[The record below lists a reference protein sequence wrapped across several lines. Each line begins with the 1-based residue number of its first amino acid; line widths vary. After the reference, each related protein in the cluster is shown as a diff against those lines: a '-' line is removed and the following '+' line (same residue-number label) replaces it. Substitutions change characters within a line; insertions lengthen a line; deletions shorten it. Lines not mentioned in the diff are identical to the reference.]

1 MRKAAILTT
10 VVLVTVLVGGVALA
24 TAGPEIDD
32 VSGTWSLANGA
43 TTSGTCTGEDG
54 VNYQTVTYVDTGAVS
69 GTSADFGL
77 SGAAT
82 FTNTVVVSLNTNQE
96 IVSGPFTLI
105 QDSKHR
111 LKGKLQGVGEVLLGE
126 VTGRGWM
133 SGTEQKKTTT
143 GWVNTP
149 DHLWANVE
157 YDIGA
162 TSETIMFGQ
171 SQGPDPLNDNIGLVA
186 AETTQKTC

>member
-32 VSGTWSLANGA
+32 VSGTWSLAPSPF
-43 TTSGTCTGEDG
+43 TTVQCTGEDG
-54 VNYQTVTYVDTGAVS
+54 GTYSLATTVDTGLVS
-69 GTSADFGL
+69 GTGADFAL
-77 SGAAT
+77 SGTVTLTMSAMVNDS
-82 FTNTVVVSLNTNQE
+82 TNEQTVSA
-96 IVSGPFTLI
+96 PFTLR
-105 QDSKHR
+105 QDNTHR
-111 LKGKLQGVGEVLLGE
+111 LMGKLQAVGQAGAN
-126 VTGRGWM
+126 GIARGWIT
-133 SGTEQKKTTT
+133 GTEQRKTTT

-157 YDIGA
+157 FEQTLFSA
-162 TSETIMFGQ
+162 TIWFGQ
-171 SQGPDPLNDNIGLVA
+171 SQGPDPSNLNIGLVA